1 MSMHKSDRTG
11 EGLSRRAALTRMVAL
26 AGATVIRLPVR
37 AAAGAP
43 VVRFGVISDVHQD
56 VMPDGVE
63 RIRAFVAAM
72 TEAQAAFVLQLGDF
86 CQPKP
91 ANQDFLAAWN
101 TFAGPRYHVLGN
113 HDMDGG
119 FSREQAVAFYG
130 MPARHY
136 TFAGGGFLGIVLDG
150 NDPGGRQKGYKR
162 YVAADQRAWLE
173 RMLAEAKE
181 PAVVFI
187 HQPLDDAQGV
197 ENAAEVRAVLRAAE
211 QRRAGSVL
219 AVFSGHLHQDYL
231 REVDGLSCT
240 QINSASYYWVDSAG
254 KSTAYFPA
262 AVHQRHPS
270 LQYVAAYRDP
280 LWALVEVDRAAGE
293 IRVQGRNT
301 EWVGPSAP
309 DRARM
314 AESLPQRAFIRP
326 SVSDRRIKVAPGAS

>member
-1 MSMHKSDRTG
+1 MSKHAMRALG
-11 EGLSRRAALTRMVAL
+11 RGLSRRAALTRILAF

-37 AAAGAP
+37 AAAGTP
-43 VVRFGVISDVHQD
+43 VTRFGVISDVHQD

-72 TEAQAAFVLQLGDF
+72 TEARAVFVLQLGDF

-91 ANQDFLAAWN
+91 ANRDFLAAWN

-119 FSREQAVAFYG
+119 FSREQTAAYYG

-150 NDPGGRQKGYKR
+150 NDSGGKQKGYKR

-173 RMLAEAKE
+173 RTLAEATD

-197 ENAAEVRAVLRAAE
+197 ENAAEVRALLQAAE

-231 REVDGLSCT
+231 REVDGLSYA
-240 QINSASYYWVDSAG
+240 QINSASYYWVDGAG
-254 KSTAYFPA
+254 KSTAYFPPE
-262 AVHQRHPS
+262 VHQRHSS

-293 IRVQGRNT
+293 IRVQGRRT
-301 EWVGPSAP
+301 EWVGPPAP
-309 DRARM
+309 ERARM
-314 AESLPQRAFIRP
+314 ADTVPNRAFIQP
-326 SVSDRRIKVAPGAS
+326 SVSDRRIKLPAGVS

>member
-1 MSMHKSDRTG
+1 MNTHTKNSIGTG
-11 EGLSRRAALTRMVAL
+11 LNRRDALTRMLAF

-37 AAAGAP
+37 AAAGTP
-43 VVRFGVISDVHQD
+43 VTRFGVITDVHQD

-63 RIRAFVAAM
+63 RVRAFVAAM
-72 TEAQAAFVLQLGDF
+72 TEARADFVLQLGDF

-91 ANQDFLAAWN
+91 ANLDFLAAWN

-119 FSREQAVAFYG
+119 FTREQTVAYYG

-136 TFAGGGFLGIVLDG
+136 TFDGGSFLGVVLDG
-150 NDPGGRQKGYKR
+150 NEPGGKLKGYKR
-162 YVAADQRAWLE
+162 YVAAEQRAWLE
-173 RMLAEAKE
+173 RTLADAGK
-181 PAVVFI
+181 PVVVFI

-197 ENAAEVRAVLRAAE
+197 ENAPDVRGLLQAAE

-231 REVDGLSCT
+231 RELDGLPYA
-240 QINSASYYWVDSAG
+240 QINSASYYWVDAAG
-254 KSTAYFPA
+254 KSTAYYPPE
-262 AVHQRHPS
+262 VHQRHSS

-293 IRVQGRNT
+293 IRVHGRRT

-309 DRARM
+309 ERARM
-314 AESLPQRAFIRP
+314 AGTVPNRAFILP
-326 SVSDRRIKVAPGAS
+326 SVSDRRIKLPAGVS